1 MALPER
7 VMSVMM
13 SEKEKR
19 KITGKVWLVGAGPG
33 APDLLTIKAKRV
45 IEQADVVVYDA
56 LVGES
61 VINLIP
67 KAAEKIYVGKRAGN
81 HTMPQEE
88 IGRLLISLAQ
98 QGKKVVRL
106 KGGDPFLFGR
116 GGEELELLE
125 QKGIFFEVVPGVT
138 SALAVPAYFGIPV
151 THRGLASSV
160 HIVTGH
166 RKKGEPPG
174 INFRALREAGGTLVL
189 SLIHI

>member
-98 QGKKVVRL
+98 QGKKAVIHVKL
-106 KGGDPFLFGR
+106 VQEGGKEIPFYSDGAERNWNCWSKR
-116 GGEELELLE
+116 GFSLRWC
-125 QKGIFFEVVPGVT
+125 PG
-138 SALAVPAYFGIPV
+138 
-151 THRGLASSV
+151 
-160 HIVTGH
+160 
-166 RKKGEPPG
+166 
-174 INFRALREAGGTLVL
+174 
-189 SLIHI
+189 